1 MAQEALVNVRRH
13 SGAAQVSVEFGAT
26 AAPPVRVVIADD
38 HPIFRDG
45 LRRLLSIEPGF
56 SVVAEAA
63 DPVGAVEMVRRHR
76 PDLLLLDLMMPGGE
90 LLALRELSKDP
101 ATTRIIVLTAAIDR
115 DEELAAVQLGARG
128 IVTKET
134 ATGLLVKCMRCA
146 MAGQYS
152 RELEIVAAIVDGA
165 ATGRLPSSSASAR
178 RRSRLRRQLRSPV
191 TRRRQLAVQLEDTKE
206 LREDLW
212 NGHGEPHR
220 RHAQVVRGAVQ

>member
-1 MAQEALVNVRRH
+1 MNAPD
-13 SGAAQVSVEFGAT
+13 
-26 AAPPVRVVIADD
+26 APPVRVVIADD

-63 DPVGAVEMVRRHR
+63 DPVAAVEMVRQHR
-76 PDLLLLDLMMPGGE
+76 PDLLLLDLMMPGGGG

-101 ATTRIIVLTAAIDR
+101 GTTRTIVLTAAIDR

-134 ATGLLVKCMRCA
+134 ATGLLVKCMRCV
-146 MAGQYS
+146 MAGQYWLGQQTVGDLIGALTRTRADGRGAATLTP

-165 ATGRLPSSSASAR
+165 ANREIAEQFGVSPQTVKNHLSSIFDKLGVSNRLELALYAVNHQLLAR
-178 RRSRLRRQLRSPV
+178 R
-191 TRRRQLAVQLEDTKE
+191 TRPR
-206 LREDLW
+206 
-212 NGHGEPHR
+212 
-220 RHAQVVRGAVQ
+220 